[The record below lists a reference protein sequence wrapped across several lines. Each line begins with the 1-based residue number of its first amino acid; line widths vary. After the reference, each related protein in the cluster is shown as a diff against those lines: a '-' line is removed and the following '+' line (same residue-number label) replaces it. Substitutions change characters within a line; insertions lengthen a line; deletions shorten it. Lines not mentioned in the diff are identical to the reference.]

1 MPFTLVGWNE
11 SQDTGGAL
19 TDVAFIPDQHVSY
32 EGDKLHCPALNQI
45 LGLTALGATITQA
58 RLISP
63 SLKLPAYIDI
73 APLHVAAEPVSPAYI
88 LDNFESPIPLVVTEN
103 VGAQVAEGATGA
115 EYETVLAWLGD
126 GPVTPA
132 KLPFR
137 TVRATGS
144 TTLSAYAW
152 TPVTITLSQD
162 LAPGN
167 YNILGLKA
175 ISTGAIAARFVIPN
189 YQWRPGVLACDNI
202 GDIDV
207 QRFRFG
213 NAGIMGVLNVPQLP
227 QIEMLSVS
235 ADTSETFYI
244 DLAGPV

>member
-1 MPFTLVGWNE
+1 MPFTLVGWTE
-11 SQDTGGAL
+11 SQDTGGTL
-19 TDVAFIPDQHVSY
+19 TDVAFLADQHVSY
-32 EGDKLHCPALNQI
+32 EGDKLHCPSLNQL
-45 LGLTALGATITQA
+45 LGLTALGTTITQA

-63 SLKLPAYIDI
+63 SLKTPCYIDI
-73 APLHVAAEPVSPAYI
+73 APLHVASEPVSPAHI
-88 LDNFESPIPLVVTEN
+88 LDIFESPIPLIESEN
-103 VGAQVAEGATGA
+103 VGAQVAEGASGA
-115 EYETVLAWLGD
+115 EYEHVLAWLGN
-126 GPVTPA
+126 GPVTKAVMPY
-132 KLPFR
+132 R

-152 TPVTITLSQD
+152 TPVTITLAQD

-189 YQWRPGVLACDNI
+189 YQWRPGVLACDTI

-213 NAGIMGVLNVPQLP
+213 NAGIMGVFNVPQLP

-235 ADTSETFYI
+235 GDTSETFYV